1 MPQIQMAE
9 FVRSSEALYRQRALR
24 CDQDPVFIARK
35 ISTEQ
40 LIQRLKHQLGF
51 TSIVVTH
58 DMRFAERLADLVL
71 FLHMG
76 GARFF
81 GSLKDFMASQDVDIQ
96 QFLTLDAYQ
105 LPTE

>member
-1 MPQIQMAE
+1 M
-9 FVRSSEALYRQRALR
+9 
-24 CDQDPVFIARK
+24 
-35 ISTEQ
+35 
-40 LIQRLKHQLGF
+40 
-51 TSIVVTH
+51 VTH

-81 GSLKDFMASQDVDIQ
+81 GPLKDFMASQDADIQ
-96 QFLTLDAYQ
+96 QFLSLDAYQ